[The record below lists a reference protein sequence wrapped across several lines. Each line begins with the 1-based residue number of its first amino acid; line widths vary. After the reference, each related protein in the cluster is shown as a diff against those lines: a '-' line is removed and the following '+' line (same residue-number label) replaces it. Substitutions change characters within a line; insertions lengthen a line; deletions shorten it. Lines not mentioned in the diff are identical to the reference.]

1 MTYEDKLK
9 KATFNLWSFAISK
22 FLSSMGGN
30 VFSFGISLFIL
41 GTTGSATSFA
51 INLLSSSLPRAILSP
66 ISGYIADK
74 YSKKLIIITSQFISI
89 LIVSSLL
96 IFSLVYELNLIAIYV
111 TTALLS
117 IFSMFSGI
125 TFTSAIANLVDHNRI
140 QKAIAFNQTSI
151 SISTIAAPVL
161 GGFLYGIF
169 TIELFLVFHI
179 ITFLLAITFQFQID
193 FKLFKKE
200 SPTNKFSQNEGFIS
214 SYKLSYQYLKK
225 EKTLL
230 IVLYTAFIVNF
241 FYAAITVGLP
251 FILIEQ
257 LSIEPEH
264 FGIIEGSFAAGMLMA
279 SLYFSVKK
287 EFQYPLIILK
297 RGVFVIAFNMIC
309 FIIPII
315 FSMSYSLTVFYF
327 ITLVLIIGM
336 TIMFINTPIGVIIQK
351 GVDDSLRGKIFA
363 TMESVATF
371 LSPISFII
379 YGFLFDLIGIVWTVI
394 PTALLMTLY
403 TTTVISKKNIK
414 LAYPAYNPKNLRLV
428 FKKIIKNIK
437 IQKS

>member
-1 MTYEDKLK
+1 
-9 KATFNLWSFAISK
+9 
-22 FLSSMGGN
+22 
-30 VFSFGISLFIL
+30 
-41 GTTGSATSFA
+41 
-51 INLLSSSLPRAILSP
+51 
-66 ISGYIADK
+66 
-74 YSKKLIIITSQFISI
+74 
-89 LIVSSLL
+89 
-96 IFSLVYELNLIAIYV
+96 
-111 TTALLS
+111 
-117 IFSMFSGI
+117 MFSGI